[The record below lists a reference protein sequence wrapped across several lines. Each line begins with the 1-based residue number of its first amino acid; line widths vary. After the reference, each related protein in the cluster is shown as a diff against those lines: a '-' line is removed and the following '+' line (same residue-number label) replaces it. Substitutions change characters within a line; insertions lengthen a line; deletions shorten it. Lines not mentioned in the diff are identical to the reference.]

1 MPFPYKNV
9 LITGATSGIGRA
21 LTDRMIAAGIFII
34 AVGRREDRMKELVAK
49 HGDDKIALEVFDVS
63 RLDGIAEWSRR
74 IISRYPRLDCIVLNA
89 GMQRG
94 IDFSQ
99 PGSIAPSDLT
109 AEMATNYLGPAHM
122 ITHFLPHLMS
132 VVASVRAPV
141 AVVLVSSSLALAPL
155 PRCPNYCASK
165 AALHSLAWTL
175 RAQLAAA
182 GCGVRVVE
190 VLPPAVQTEL
200 HQRQGL
206 PEVGVPLQQYADQT
220 WKELR
225 QEDKDEFLWGHMFDG
240 LEDRKRQ
247 VFEGWLGMA
256 TEGKFV

>member
-21 LTDRMIAAGIFII
+21 LTDRMIAAGIFVI

-49 HGDDKIALEVFDVS
+49 HGDEKIALEVFDVS
-63 RLDGIAEWSRR
+63 RLDTIAEWSSR
-74 IISRYPRLDCIVLNA
+74 IIARYPKLDCIILNA
-89 GMQRG
+89 GMQQG

-99 PGSIAPSDLT
+99 PTSINPGDLT
-109 AEMATNYLGPAHM
+109 AEIATNYLGPVHM

-132 VVASVRAPV
+132 VAKSGRVPA

-175 RAQLAAA
+175 RAQLTAAR
-182 GCGVRVVE
+182 CGVRVVE

-206 PEVGVPLQQYADQT
+206 PEVGVPLRQYADQT

-225 QEDKDEFLWGHMFDG
+225 EEDKDEFLWGSMFDG
-240 LEDRKRQ
+240 LEDGKRQ
-247 VFEGWLGMA
+247 VFEGWLGTA
-256 TEGKFV
+256 RQGKFV